1 MRIRNPA
8 PPPPPP
14 TLTGV
19 WRCIQYVG
27 VYSRFSER
35 EGARGQG
42 GWRWA
47 RWGEQLSYVRG
58 CHTYFLLSYFAGFTF
73 FQIVLPEEIYIISE
87 GSIPLKSE
95 LFLLFVLGAP
105 PPQPTTDRRHE
116 ILRYCAEEDRDT
128 GHGRYRH
135 DGKELCSY

>member
-1 MRIRNPA
+1 MLDPGPHQINADPKPCPPP

-105 PPQPTTDRRHE
+105 PSPPQDLKYFN
-116 ILRYCAEEDRDT
+116 LRF
-128 GHGRYRH
+128 
-135 DGKELCSY
+135 LCPAA

>member
-1 MRIRNPA
+1 MLDPGPHQINADPK
-8 PPPPPP
+8 PCPPPPP

-105 PPQPTTDRRHE
+105 PPFPPGPESSQVTTSTP
-116 ILRYCAEEDRDT
+116 LPPFQ
-128 GHGRYRH
+128 
-135 DGKELCSY
+135 

>member
-8 PPPPPP
+8 PPPPP

-73 FQIVLPEEIYIISE
+73 LQIVLPEEIYIISE

-105 PPQPTTDRRHE
+105 PPPSPPDLSQAKSPLQPPSPPFS
-116 ILRYCAEEDRDT
+116 
-128 GHGRYRH
+128 
-135 DGKELCSY
+135 K

>member
-1 MRIRNPA
+1 MLDPGPHQINA
-8 PPPPPP
+8 D
-14 TLTGV
+14 
-19 WRCIQYVG
+19 Q
-27 VYSRFSER
+27 
-35 EGARGQG
+35 GARGQG

-105 PPQPTTDRRHE
+105 PPSPPDLSQAKSPLQPPSPPFS
-116 ILRYCAEEDRDT
+116 
-128 GHGRYRH
+128 
-135 DGKELCSY
+135 K